1 LTAPDPG
8 RRLRRAALTASALS
22 SFLTPFMGSAMNIGL
37 PLVAREFGLGAV
49 TLGWV
54 ATSYILAAAMFLVP
68 FGRLGDILGRKKIY
82 ALGLGVYIAGTTMCG
97 LSTSAVTLLAG
108 RVVQGIG
115 GAMIFGTGIAIL
127 TSIFPPRER
136 GRALGINTAA
146 VYTGL
151 SFGPALGGFLVQYWG
166 WRGVFW
172 VSVPVALGALILVAV
187 VLKGEWADA
196 RGEAF
201 DYAGSAAFGLGL
213 VGLMYG
219 FSRLPALSGILVTA
233 AGAAALAVFV
243 RIELGSLHPVLD
255 VRMFRHNRVFAF
267 SNLAALINYSATSAV
282 SFLLSLYL
290 QYIKGLPPRQA
301 GLVLVA
307 QPILMAL
314 TSPGAGRLSDRVE
327 PRILASAGMALTS
340 VGLAW
345 FAFLNGTTTIASI
358 AAGLVLLGLGFGLF
372 SSPNTNAVMGC
383 VDKRCYG
390 VASASLGTMRLGG
403 QMLSLGLTMLIFSLV
418 LGRAPITPA
427 NFPQFLWSVRLAF
440 VFYAGLCVIGV
451 WASLARGNRNGE
463 ARVRPSDPIDGE

>member
-1 LTAPDPG
+1 MTAPDPA
-8 RRLRRAALTASALS
+8 RRLRRAALAASALS

-37 PLVAREFGLGAV
+37 PAVAREFGLGAV

-82 ALGLGVYIAGTTMCG
+82 ALGLGVYIAGTATCG
-97 LSTSAVTLLAG
+97 LAPSAAILLAG
-108 RVVQGIG
+108 RVVQGLG

-151 SFGPALGGFLVQYWG
+151 SFGPVLGGFLVQSWG

-172 VSVPVALGALILVAV
+172 VSVPVALGALGLVA

-196 RGEAF
+196 RGERF
-201 DYAGSAAFGLGL
+201 DYAGSTAFGLGL

-219 FSRLPALSGILVTA
+219 FSRLPALSGILITA

-243 RIELGSLHPVLD
+243 RLELRSPHPVLD

-290 QYIKGLPPRQA
+290 QYIKGLSPRQA

-307 QPILMAL
+307 QPIMMVL
-314 TSPGAGRLSDRVE
+314 TSPGAGRLSDRVD
-327 PRILASAGMALTS
+327 PRILASAGMAMTS
-340 VGLAW
+340 AGLAL
-345 FAFLNGTTTIASI
+345 FAFIDGSTTIASI
-358 AAGLVLLGLGFGLF
+358 AGGLVLLGLGFGLF

-383 VDKRCYG
+383 VDRRCYG
-390 VASASLGTMRLGG
+390 VASASLGTMRLSG

-427 NFPQFLWSVRLAF
+427 NFPQFLKSVRLAF
-440 VFYAGLCVIGV
+440 VFYAALCFAGI
-451 WASLARGNRNGE
+451 WASLARGNRNGITT
-463 ARVRPSDPIDGE
+463 PS